1 MTCHSVFQPLAPGNT
16 PVRLYVNGTPLQ
28 VPARISVAAALLGY
42 ADVPLWRRS
51 ALSGLPRA
59 PYCLMGACFE
69 CVARIDGQPGQRT
82 CLTPVRHDMHV
93 DLRATHED
101 R

>member
-1 MTCHSVFQPLAPGNT
+1 MTCTSCFEPVALGGT
-16 PVRLYVNGTPLQ
+16 PIRLYVNGTSLH
-28 VPARISVAAALLGY
+28 VPAQISVAAALLAYG
-42 ADVPLWRRS
+42 DVPLWRRS

-69 CVARIDGQPGQRT
+69 CVACIDGRPGQRT
-82 CLTPVRHDMHV
+82 CLTPVRDGMQI
-93 DLRATHED
+93 DLGASHED